1 MSHTF
6 EPDRNQPEPIYRQ
19 LYQRFRQSIADG
31 RLRPGERVPAV
42 RALAAELN
50 LARGTVEAAYQ
61 LLIGEGY
68 LLARGAAGTI
78 VSPQLPPM
86 TAPTPAAPT
95 SASTYLSNHSGGL
108 PMPLQMGV
116 PALDAFPRKLWTRL
130 AGRQL
135 RHSGLEGLV
144 YPDPQGHGPL
154 RAAIATYLGISRGI
168 ACRPEQVF
176 VCAGYRACLDLISHT
191 LMRAGDRCW
200 LEEPGYFMAR
210 HALLEAGAQLVP
222 VPVDKQGLDVAQGI
236 ARAPDARFAVVTPT
250 HQSPLGVSLSLPRR
264 LALLDWAN
272 RSDSWII
279 EDDYDSE
286 YRYQGKPLPALKSL
300 DQQGRV
306 LYTGTFSKV
315 LFPGLRL
322 AYLVVPAAQ
331 AAAFAQQ
338 ADRLHN
344 HCPLLQQATV
354 CEFLVEGHFARHL
367 NKMRRLYALRR
378 QWLVEALQAQF
389 DERLLIDTQAGG
401 MHVLAQL
408 HEGCDVDIARRAE
421 QAGIA
426 VQPLSQ
432 WYLEGKG
439 RQGLLMGFTNVA
451 SAGQAAALAQR
462 LAGLPTPPSAP
473 SATHGAGSLPG

>member
-1 MSHTF
+1 MILPF
-6 EPDRNQPEPIYRQ
+6 ELDRSQTAPIYRQ
-19 LYQRFRQSIADG
+19 LYQRFRESIADG
-31 RLRPGERVPAV
+31 RLRPGDRVPAV

-68 LLARGAAGTI
+68 LTARGAAGTI
-78 VSPQLPPM
+78 VTPQLAPVS
-86 TAPTPAAPT
+86 APTQRAPVAPT
-95 SASTYLSNHSGGL
+95 TYQATHAGTSPLA
-108 PMPLQMGV
+108 LQMGL

-135 RHSGLEGLV
+135 RQAGVEGLV
-144 YPDPQGHGPL
+144 YPDARGYAPL
-154 RAAIATYLGISRGI
+154 RAAIASYLGISRGI
-168 ACRPEQVF
+168 TCHSEQIF

-191 LMRAGDRCW
+191 LMRPGATCW

-210 HALLEAGAQLVP
+210 NALLEAGAQLVP
-222 VPVDKQGLDVAQGI
+222 VPVDDQGLDVAQGI
-236 ARAPDARFAVVTPT
+236 ARAPEAGFAVVTPT

-272 RSDSWII
+272 RQGSWII

-322 AYLVVPAAQ
+322 AYLVVPAEQ
-331 AAAFAQQ
+331 APAFARQ

-344 HCPLLQQATV
+344 HCPHLLQATV
-354 CEFLVEGHFARHL
+354 AAFLNEGHFARHL
-367 NKMRRLYALRR
+367 NKMRGLYARRR
-378 QWLVEALQAQF
+378 QWLVEALHQQVGG
-389 DERLLIDTQAGG
+389 RLQIDPQAGG
-401 MHVLAQL
+401 MHVVAGLG
-408 HEGCDVDIARRAE
+408 EGDDVQIARRARE
-421 QAGIA
+421 VGMA
-426 VQPLSQ
+426 VEPLSQ
-432 WYLEGKG
+432 WYLGDG
-439 RQGLLMGFTNVA
+439 SRQGLVMGFTNVG
-451 SAGQAAALAQR
+451 SAEQAVSVALR
-462 LAGLPTPPSAP
+462 LARVIG
-473 SATHGAGSLPG
+473 

>member
-1 MSHTF
+1 MILPF
-6 EPDRNQPEPIYRQ
+6 ELDRSQTAPIYRQ
-19 LYQRFRQSIADG
+19 LYQRFRESIADG
-31 RLRPGERVPAV
+31 RLRPGDRVPAV

-68 LLARGAAGTI
+68 LTARGAAGTI
-78 VSPQLPPM
+78 VTPQLAPVS
-86 TAPTPAAPT
+86 APTQRAPVAPT
-95 SASTYLSNHSGGL
+95 TYQATHAGTSPLA
-108 PMPLQMGV
+108 LQMGL

-135 RHSGLEGLV
+135 RQAGVEGLV
-144 YPDPQGHGPL
+144 YPDARGYAPL
-154 RAAIATYLGISRGI
+154 RAAIASYLGISRGI
-168 ACRPEQVF
+168 SCHPEQIF

-191 LMRAGDRCW
+191 LMGPGATCW

-210 HALLEAGAQLVP
+210 NALLEAGAQLVP
-222 VPVDKQGLDVAQGI
+222 VPVDDQGLDVAQGI
-236 ARAPDARFAVVTPT
+236 ARAPEAGFAVVTPT

-272 RSDSWII
+272 RQGSWII

-322 AYLVVPAAQ
+322 AYLVVPTEQ
-331 AAAFAQQ
+331 TPAFARQ

-344 HCPLLQQATV
+344 HCPHLLQATV
-354 CEFLVEGHFARHL
+354 AAFLNEGHFARHL
-367 NKMRRLYALRR
+367 NKMRGLYARRR
-378 QWLVEALQAQF
+378 QWLVEALHQALGG
-389 DERLLIDTQAGG
+389 RLQIDPQAGG
-401 MHVLAQL
+401 MHVVAGLGEGDDVQIAQR
-408 HEGCDVDIARRAE
+408 ARRE
-421 QAGIA
+421 GIA
-426 VQPLSQ
+426 VEPLSQ
-432 WYLEGKG
+432 WYLGDG
-439 RQGLLMGFTNVA
+439 VRQGLVMGFTNVV
-451 SAGQAAALAQR
+451 SAEQAASVAVR
-462 LAGLPTPPSAP
+462 LGRVI
-473 SATHGAGSLPG
+473 G

>member
-1 MSHTF
+1 MILPF
-6 EPDRNQPEPIYRQ
+6 ELDRSQTAPIYRQ
-19 LYQRFRQSIADG
+19 LYQRFRESIADG
-31 RLRPGERVPAV
+31 RLRPGDRVPAV

-68 LLARGAAGTI
+68 LTARGAAGTI
-78 VSPQLPPM
+78 VTPQLAPVC
-86 TAPTPAAPT
+86 APTQRAPVAPATHQAT
-95 SASTYLSNHSGGL
+95 HAGTL
-108 PMPLQMGV
+108 PLALQMGL

-135 RHSGLEGLV
+135 RQAGVEGLV
-144 YPDPQGHGPL
+144 YPDARGYAPL
-154 RAAIATYLGISRGI
+154 RAAIASYLGISRGI
-168 ACRPEQVF
+168 SCHPEQIF

-191 LMRAGDRCW
+191 LMGPGATCW

-210 HALLEAGAQLVP
+210 NALLEAGAQLVP
-222 VPVDKQGLDVAQGI
+222 VPVDDQGLDVAQGI
-236 ARAPDARFAVVTPT
+236 ARAPEAGFAVVTPT

-272 RSDSWII
+272 RQGSWII

-322 AYLVVPAAQ
+322 AYLVVPAEQ
-331 AAAFAQQ
+331 TLAFARQ

-344 HCPLLQQATV
+344 HCPHLLQATV
-354 CEFLVEGHFARHL
+354 AAFLNEGHFARHL
-367 NKMRRLYALRR
+367 NKMRGLYARRR
-378 QWLVEALQAQF
+378 QWLVEALHQQVGG
-389 DERLLIDTQAGG
+389 RLQIDPQAGG
-401 MHVLAQL
+401 MHVVAGLGEGDDVQIAQR
-408 HEGCDVDIARRAE
+408 ARE
-421 QAGIA
+421 VGIA
-426 VQPLSQ
+426 VEPLSQ
-432 WYLEGKG
+432 WYLGGEV
-439 RQGLLMGFTNVA
+439 RQGLVMGFTNVV
-451 SAGQAAALAQR
+451 SAEQAVSVAVR
-462 LAGLPTPPSAP
+462 LGRVI
-473 SATHGAGSLPG
+473 G

>member
-1 MSHTF
+1 MILPF
-6 EPDRNQPEPIYRQ
+6 ELDRSQTAPIYRQ
-19 LYQRFRQSIADG
+19 LYQRFRESIADG
-31 RLRPGERVPAV
+31 RLRPGDRVPAV

-68 LLARGAAGTI
+68 LTARGAAGTI
-78 VSPQLPPM
+78 VTPQLAPVS
-86 TAPTPAAPT
+86 APTQRAPVAPT
-95 SASTYLSNHSGGL
+95 TYQATHAGTSPLA
-108 PMPLQMGV
+108 LQMGL

-135 RHSGLEGLV
+135 RQAGVEGLV
-144 YPDPQGHGPL
+144 YPDARGYAPL
-154 RAAIATYLGISRGI
+154 RAAIASYLGISRGI
-168 ACRPEQVF
+168 SCHPEQIF

-191 LMRAGDRCW
+191 LMRPGATCW

-210 HALLEAGAQLVP
+210 SALLEAGAQLVP
-222 VPVDKQGLDVAQGI
+222 VPVDDQGLDVAQGI
-236 ARAPDARFAVVTPT
+236 ARAPEAGFAVVTPT

-272 RSDSWII
+272 RQGSWII

-322 AYLVVPAAQ
+322 AYLVVPTEQ
-331 AAAFAQQ
+331 TPAFARQ

-344 HCPLLQQATV
+344 HCPHLQQATV
-354 CEFLVEGHFARHL
+354 AAFLNEGHFARHL
-367 NKMRRLYALRR
+367 NKMRGLYARRR
-378 QWLVEALQAQF
+378 QWLVEALHQALGG
-389 DERLLIDTQAGG
+389 RLQIDPQAGG
-401 MHVLAQL
+401 MHVVAGLG
-408 HEGCDVDIARRAE
+408 EGDDVQI
-421 QAGIA
+421 
-426 VQPLSQ
+426 
-432 WYLEGKG
+432 
-439 RQGLLMGFTNVA
+439 
-451 SAGQAAALAQR
+451 AQR
-462 LAGLPTPPSAP
+462 ARGRGLRWSRCR
-473 SATHGAGSLPG
+473 SGIWGMELGRGW

>member
-1 MSHTF
+1 MISPF
-6 EPDRNQPEPIYRQ
+6 KLDRSQPAPIYRQ
-19 LYQRFRQSIADG
+19 LYQRFRESIADG
-31 RLRPGERVPAV
+31 RLRPGDRVPAI

-68 LLARGAAGTI
+68 LIARGAAGT
-78 VSPQLPPM
+78 VVTPQLTPVASPILLAPVAA
-86 TAPTPAAPT
+86 TAYQ
-95 SASTYLSNHSGGL
+95 STHSGTL
-108 PMPLQMGV
+108 PLALQMGL

-135 RHSGLEGLV
+135 RQAGIEGLV
-144 YPDPQGHGPL
+144 YPDPRGHAPL

-168 ACRPEQVF
+168 TCHPEQVF

-191 LMRAGDRCW
+191 LMHQGDTCW

-210 HALLEAGAQLVP
+210 NALLEAGAQLVP
-222 VPVDKQGLDVAQGI
+222 VPVDDQGLDVAQGI
-236 ARAPDARFAVVTPT
+236 ARSPEARFAVVTPT

-264 LALLDWAN
+264 LALLAWAN
-272 RSDSWII
+272 RHGSWII

-322 AYLVVPAAQ
+322 AYLVVPPEQ
-331 AAAFAQQ
+331 SDAFARQ

-344 HCPLLQQATV
+344 HCPQVLQATV
-354 CEFLVEGHFARHL
+354 AAFLNEGHFARHL
-367 NKMRRLYALRR
+367 KKMRSLYARRR
-378 QWLVEALQAQF
+378 QWLVDALHQQF
-389 DERLLIDTQAGG
+389 GERLLINPQASG
-401 MHVLAQL
+401 MHLVAGLRDGDDIELAQR
-408 HEGCDVDIARRAE
+408 ARAV
-421 QAGIA
+421 GIA
-426 VQPLSQ
+426 VEPLSQ
-432 WYLEGKG
+432 WYLDGTP
-439 RQGLLMGFTNVA
+439 RHGLVLGFTNVVSAEQA
-451 SAGQAAALAQR
+451 SALALRLAQII
-462 LAGLPTPPSAP
+462 
-473 SATHGAGSLPG
+473 

>member
-1 MSHTF
+1 MLPFTL
-6 EPDRNQPEPIYRQ
+6 DRSQSEPIYRQ
-19 LYQRFRQSIADG
+19 LYHRFRESIADG
-31 RLRPGERVPAV
+31 RLRPGDRVPAV

-68 LLARGAAGTI
+68 LIARGAAGT
-78 VSPQLPPM
+78 VVTPHLPPVS
-86 TAPTPAAPT
+86 TPTPRAPVA
-95 SASTYLSNHSGGL
+95 SAQYQPTHCGEL
-108 PMPLQMGV
+108 PLALQMGL

-135 RHSGLEGLV
+135 RQAGLEGLV
-144 YPDPQGHGPL
+144 YPDPRGHAPL
-154 RAAIATYLGISRGI
+154 RAAIAAYLGISRGI
-168 ACRPEQVF
+168 TCHPEQVF

-191 LMRAGDRCW
+191 LMRQGDACW

-210 HALLEAGAQLVP
+210 NALLEAGAQLVP
-222 VPVDKQGLDVAQGI
+222 VTVDEDGLDVAQGI

-272 RSDSWII
+272 RRGSWVI

-322 AYLVVPAAQ
+322 AYLVVPAEQ
-331 AAAFAQQ
+331 SEAFARQ

-344 HCPLLQQATV
+344 HCPQVLQATV
-354 CEFLVEGHFARHL
+354 SAFLQEGHFARHL
-367 NKMRRLYALRR
+367 KKMRSLYGVRR
-378 QWLVEALQAQF
+378 RWLVEALGAQF
-389 DERLLIDTQAGG
+389 GGRLLIDPQAGG
-401 MHVLAQL
+401 MHLVVGLREGDDVEIAQRARALGIAVEPLSRWYLEAEPKQGLVL
-408 HEGCDVDIARRAE
+408 GFTNIASAE
-421 QAGIA
+421 QASKVA
-426 VQPLSQ
+426 V
-432 WYLEGKG
+432 
-439 RQGLLMGFTNVA
+439 R
-451 SAGQAAALAQR
+451 LAQM
-462 LAGLPTPPSAP
+462 L
-473 SATHGAGSLPG
+473 

>member
-1 MSHTF
+1 MILPF
-6 EPDRNQPEPIYRQ
+6 ELDRSQTAPIYRQ
-19 LYQRFRQSIADG
+19 LYQRFRESIADG
-31 RLRPGERVPAV
+31 RLRPGDRVPAV

-68 LLARGAAGTI
+68 LTARGAAGTI
-78 VSPQLPPM
+78 VTPQLAPVS
-86 TAPTPAAPT
+86 APTQRAPVAPT
-95 SASTYLSNHSGGL
+95 TYQATHAGTSPLA
-108 PMPLQMGV
+108 LQMGL

-135 RHSGLEGLV
+135 RQAGVEGLV
-144 YPDPQGHGPL
+144 YPDARGYAPL
-154 RAAIATYLGISRGI
+154 RAAIASYLGISRGI
-168 ACRPEQVF
+168 SCHPEQIF

-191 LMRAGDRCW
+191 LMRPGATCW

-210 HALLEAGAQLVP
+210 SALLEAGAQLVP
-222 VPVDKQGLDVAQGI
+222 VPVDDQGLDVAQGI
-236 ARAPDARFAVVTPT
+236 ARAPEAGFAVVTPT

-272 RSDSWII
+272 RQGSWII

-322 AYLVVPAAQ
+322 AYLVVPTEQ
-331 AAAFAQQ
+331 TPAFARQ

-344 HCPLLQQATV
+344 HCPHLQQATV
-354 CEFLVEGHFARHL
+354 AAFLNEGHFARHL
-367 NKMRRLYALRR
+367 NKMRGLYARRR
-378 QWLVEALQAQF
+378 QWLVEALHQALGG
-389 DERLLIDTQAGG
+389 RLQIDPQAGG
-401 MHVLAQL
+401 MHVVAGLGEGDDVQIAQR
-408 HEGCDVDIARRAE
+408 ARGE
-421 QAGIA
+421 GIA
-426 VQPLSQ
+426 VEPLSQ
-432 WYLEGKG
+432 WYLGGGG
-439 RQGLLMGFTNVA
+439 RQGLVMGFTNVV
-451 SAGQAAALAQR
+451 SAEQAASVAVR
-462 LAGLPTPPSAP
+462 LGRVI
-473 SATHGAGSLPG
+473 G

>member
-1 MSHTF
+1 MILPF
-6 EPDRNQPEPIYRQ
+6 ELDRSQTAPIYRQ
-19 LYQRFRQSIADG
+19 LYQRFRESIADG
-31 RLRPGERVPAV
+31 RLRPGDRVPAV

-68 LLARGAAGTI
+68 LTARGAAGTI
-78 VSPQLPPM
+78 VTPQLAPVS
-86 TAPTPAAPT
+86 APTQRAPVAPT
-95 SASTYLSNHSGGL
+95 TYQATHAGTSPLA
-108 PMPLQMGV
+108 LQMGL

-135 RHSGLEGLV
+135 RQAGVEGLV
-144 YPDPQGHGPL
+144 YPDARGYAPL
-154 RAAIATYLGISRGI
+154 RAAIASYLGISRGI
-168 ACRPEQVF
+168 SCHPEQIF

-191 LMRAGDRCW
+191 LMRPGATCW

-210 HALLEAGAQLVP
+210 SALLEAGAQLVP
-222 VPVDKQGLDVAQGI
+222 VPVDDQGLDVAQGI
-236 ARAPDARFAVVTPT
+236 ARAPEAGFAVVTPT

-272 RSDSWII
+272 RQGSWII

-322 AYLVVPAAQ
+322 AYLVVPTEQ
-331 AAAFAQQ
+331 TPAFARQ

-344 HCPLLQQATV
+344 HCPHLQQATV
-354 CEFLVEGHFARHL
+354 AAFLNEGHFARHL
-367 NKMRRLYALRR
+367 NKMRGLYARRR
-378 QWLVEALQAQF
+378 QWLVEALHQALGG
-389 DERLLIDTQAGG
+389 RLQIDPQAGG
-401 MHVLAQL
+401 MHVVAGLGEGDDVQIAQR
-408 HEGCDVDIARRAE
+408 ARGE
-421 QAGIA
+421 GIA
-426 VQPLSQ
+426 VEPLSQ
-432 WYLEGKG
+432 WYLGDG
-439 RQGLLMGFTNVA
+439 VRQGLVMGFTNVV
-451 SAGQAAALAQR
+451 SAEQAVSVAVR
-462 LAGLPTPPSAP
+462 LARAIG
-473 SATHGAGSLPG
+473 

>member
-1 MSHTF
+1 MIIPF
-6 EPDRNQPEPIYRQ
+6 ELDRSQTAPIYRQ
-19 LYQRFRQSIADG
+19 LYQRFRESIADG
-31 RLRPGERVPAV
+31 RLRPGDRVPAV

-68 LLARGAAGTI
+68 LTARGAAGTI
-78 VSPQLPPM
+78 VTPQLAPVSAPSQR
-86 TAPTPAAPT
+86 TPVAPTTYQATHAGT
-95 SASTYLSNHSGGL
+95 SPLA
-108 PMPLQMGV
+108 LQMGL

-135 RHSGLEGLV
+135 RQAGVEGLV
-144 YPDPQGHGPL
+144 YPDARGYAPL
-154 RAAIATYLGISRGI
+154 RAAIASYLGISRGI
-168 ACRPEQVF
+168 SCHPEQIF

-191 LMRAGDRCW
+191 LMRQGETCW

-210 HALLEAGAQLVP
+210 SALLEAGAQLVP
-222 VPVDKQGLDVAQGI
+222 VPVDDQGLDVAQGI

-272 RSDSWII
+272 RQGSWII

-322 AYLVVPAAQ
+322 AYLVVPAEQ
-331 AAAFAQQ
+331 TQAFARQ

-344 HCPLLQQATV
+344 HCPHLLQATV
-354 CEFLVEGHFARHL
+354 TAFLNEGHFARHL
-367 NKMRRLYALRR
+367 NKMRGLYASRR
-378 QWLVEALQAQF
+378 QWLVDALHQQF
-389 DERLLIDTQAGG
+389 GDRLQINPQAGG
-401 MHVLAQL
+401 MHLVAGLGEGNDIELAQR
-408 HEGCDVDIARRAE
+408 ARTL
-421 QAGIA
+421 GIA
-426 VQPLSQ
+426 VEPLSQ
-432 WYLEGKG
+432 WYLEAKP
-439 RQGLLMGFTNVA
+439 RQGLVMGFTNIA
-451 SAGQAAALAQR
+451 SAEQASTVALRLAQVIQ
-462 LAGLPTPPSAP
+462 
-473 SATHGAGSLPG
+473 